1 MGDWYYPYIYTVT
14 KMGGAIDSMSFDVE
28 GGVLGLGGDFNVTV
42 VNV

>member
-1 MGDWYYPYIYTVT
+1 MESTYKVMGDWYY
-14 KMGGAIDSMSFDVE
+14 KDGATDSMSFDVE